1 MILDELLEFCD
12 ETSMILS
19 SGAAAL
25 LGDVVDLGAVSLD
38 VGNGEPIYLVITTGS
53 TEIIT
58 GSAAGTLTFSLASDA
73 QAAITTGFTQ
83 HAISAS
89 LTTGASTAN
98 ADALNAGGK
107 ILIVAL
113 PTGTYERYLGL
124 MVTVGTANL
133 TAGTVNAFL
142 TKDVSKWVAMP
153 DAL

>member
-25 LGDVVDLGAVSLD
+25 IGDVVDLGAVSLD
-38 VGNGEPIYLVITTGS
+38 IGNGEPIYLVIKTGS

-58 GSAAGTLTFSLASDA
+58 GSAAGTLTFTLASDA
-73 QAAITTGFTQ
+73 QAAITTGFTP
-83 HAISAS
+83 HLVSAALVS
-89 LTTGASTAN
+89 DDSAAN
-98 ADALNAGGK
+98 SDALNAGGT
-107 ILIVAL
+107 ILVAAL
-113 PTGTYERYLGL
+113 PYGTYERYLGI
-124 MVTVGTANL
+124 MVTVGTTAL

-142 TKDVSKWVAMP
+142 TKDASKWLATA